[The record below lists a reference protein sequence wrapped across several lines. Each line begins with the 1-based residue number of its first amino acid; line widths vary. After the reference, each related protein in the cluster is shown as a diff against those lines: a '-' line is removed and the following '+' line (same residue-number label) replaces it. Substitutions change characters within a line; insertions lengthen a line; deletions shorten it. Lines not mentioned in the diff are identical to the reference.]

1 MIKLNHVSKV
11 YRIGGTKV
19 YALKDASL
27 NVREGE
33 FVSIIGPSGSG
44 KSTMMNI
51 IGCLDTADEGE
62 YFLDGQIVEEY
73 SEKELARIRN
83 KKIGFIFQS
92 FNLIGNLTAE
102 ENVELP
108 LIYQK
113 LSKEDRKVRVE
124 DAFEKVGLSDRR
136 RHKPHELS
144 GGQQQRVAIARAI
157 AARPSLFLA
166 DEPTGNLDSVT
177 GREIM
182 EIFKDL
188 NGAGE
193 TIVLITHD
201 DEVAGQA
208 GRRMRILDGQVS
220 KEEVCSG
227 NQ

>member
-1 MIKLNHVSKV
+1 MLFRS
-11 YRIGGTKV
+11 IGGMKV
-19 YALKDASL
+19 FALKNASL
-27 NVREGE
+27 HVREGE
-33 FVSIIGPSGSG
+33 FVSIVGPSGSG

-73 SEKELARIRN
+73 SEKELTRIRS

-108 LIYQK
+108 LIYQR
-113 LSKEDRKVRVE
+113 LSKEERKARVE
-124 DAFEKVGLSDRR
+124 DAFVKVGLSDRR
-136 RHKPHELS
+136 THKPCELS

-166 DEPTGNLDSVT
+166 DEPTGNLDSAT
-177 GREIM
+177 GKEIM
-182 EIFKDL
+182 GIFRQL
-188 NGAGE
+188 NEEGK

-201 DEVAGQA
+201 DGVARQA
-208 GRRMRILDGQVS
+208 GRRIRILDGQVGG
-220 KEEVCSG
+220 EEVCSG